1 MTLEHEEPLVQDV
14 LAQLTDP
21 KLVDA
26 CVHCGFCLPT
36 CPTYGPLWQEEM
48 DSPRGRIYLMA
59 GLIEGTTPLSDTTVE
74 HFDRCLGC
82 MACVTAC
89 PSGVEYGR
97 LIEDTRSYIEDNHRR
112 SLGERVVR
120 AGIFATFPYP
130 RRMKA
135 ALKLA
140 PLGRKLPLPGKLG
153 ALTALAPPWSSSDA
167 PPELSPAQGTRRG
180 RVGLLTGCVQSVVF
194 GDVNTATARVLAAD
208 GWEVVVPPDQ
218 ACCGALDLHS
228 GRRDAAGTRA
238 AKLAEVFERAE
249 VDYVVVNAAGCG
261 STLKE
266 YDHLLGTSGFQAKV
280 RDVNELL
287 AQPRAVRHPLEL
299 QVAFQDSCHLAHAQ
313 GIRAE
318 PRAAL
323 TAIPGLTLLEPA
335 EQAICCGSAGI
346 YNIVQP
352 EAAGQLGRRKAEH
365 VLATGA
371 DVYASSNPG
380 CLIQVASQ
388 LRQLDRPLPAVHP
401 VELVDASI
409 RGLTAAEFTA
419 AARR

>member
-1 MTLEHEEPLVQDV
+1 MTDV
-14 LAQLTDP
+14 LGQIADRT
-21 KLVDA
+21 LVDA

-59 GLIEGTTPLSDTTVE
+59 GLIDGSIPLSDTVAR

-89 PSGVEYGR
+89 PSGVQYDR
-97 LIEDTRSYIEDNHRR
+97 LIEDTRAYVEEHHARG
-112 SLGERVVR
+112 LGERLLR
-120 AGIFATFPYP
+120 GAIFAVFPYP
-130 RRMKA
+130 RRMRA
-135 ALKLA
+135 ALALA
-140 PLGRKLPLPGKLG
+140 PLGRALPLPGRLG
-153 ALTALAPPWSSSDA
+153 ALTELAPPWRSAEA
-167 PPELSPAQGTRRG
+167 PAALTPAQGAKRG

-194 GDVNTATARVLAAD
+194 GDVNAATARVLAAD
-208 GWEVVVPPDQ
+208 GWEVVAPRDQ
-218 ACCGALDLHS
+218 ACCGALHLHS
-228 GRRDAAGTRA
+228 GRREAARRRA
-238 AKLAEVFERAE
+238 ERLVEVFDRAG
-249 VDYVVVNAAGCG
+249 VDHVVVNAAGCG

-266 YDHLLGTSGFQAKV
+266 YGHLVGAEAFAASV

-287 AQPRAVRHPLEL
+287 AEPRADRHPLDL
-299 QVAFQDSCHLAHAQ
+299 SVAFQDSCHLAHAQ

-323 TAIPGLTLLEPA
+323 ASIPGLTVAEPA

-346 YNIVQP
+346 YNVVEP
-352 EAAGQLGRRKAEH
+352 AAARDLGRRKAEH

-388 LRQLDRPLPAVHP
+388 LRRLGRPLPALHP

-409 RGLTAAEFTA
+409 RGVTAAELTA